1 MKLWPHPSSAKK
13 GKKGGRRGGEEGV
26 REKEGKE
33 EERKEGGE
41 EETLFGPSL
50 LLQTCWFHQ
59 APTGKDISS
68 CSPLREEADLECQ
81 CEDFLQE
88 KLTEL

>member
-1 MKLWPHPSSAKK
+1 MAHPSSAKK
-13 GKKGGRRGGEEGV
+13 GKNGGAGRGE
-26 REKEGKE
+26 EGKE

-68 CSPLREEADLECQ
+68 CSPLREEVELEVSVRI
-81 CEDFLQE
+81 FF
-88 KLTEL
+88 KKS

>member
-13 GKKGGRRGGEEGV
+13 GKKGDQRGRKEGV

-59 APTGKDISS
+59 APTGKGI
-68 CSPLREEADLECQ
+68 SPLREEVELECQ

-88 KLTEL
+88 KLREL